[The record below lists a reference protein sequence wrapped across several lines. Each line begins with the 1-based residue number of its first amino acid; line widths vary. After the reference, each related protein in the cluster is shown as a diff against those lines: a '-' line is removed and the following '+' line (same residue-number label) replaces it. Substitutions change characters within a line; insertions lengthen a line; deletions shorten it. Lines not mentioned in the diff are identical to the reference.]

1 MRLTNNAS
9 NRIVFGVQN
18 DNSNNTL
25 LNQNFFTT
33 AFSKK
38 FEKYKSVL
46 LQINS
51 EIKPPLAQYLF
62 R

>member
-9 NRIVFGVQN
+9 NRVVFGIHN
-18 DNSNNTL
+18 NNSNNTL

-33 AFSKK
+33 AISKK